1 MPKPAAPSARRRRPK
16 WAVAEQGRSAAD
28 GKQSPYN
35 SRNISRALDVLEAFL
50 EERQAMTLKDLGHVI
65 GIPNS
70 SLFRVLTTLQSR
82 GYLQQNDDGSY
93 QLAQKVLLGKLS
105 ERAQRFRELA
115 RTELHSLAG
124 HFNETASLA
133 YLFGDHIQVIDS
145 VDSLHEIRITN
156 RPGRVLPPH
165 CSAMGKAITAFQDRE
180 KINRILESYG
190 LAPRTPNTIVDSR
203 ELISRFARI
212 RETGVA
218 YDREESVIG
227 GVCVAAAVQLPD
239 HRVIAAVSVS
249 TPIARMSP
257 DREKETAASVLQT
270 ASELARLVTKS
281 IG

>member
-1 MPKPAAPSARRRRPK
+1 MPKQTVPSAQRRRPK
-16 WAVAEQGRSAAD
+16 WAVADLGQPSAN
-28 GKQSPYN
+28 GKLNPYN
-35 SRNISRALDVLEAFL
+35 SRNISRALDVLEAFV
-50 EERQAMTLKDLGHVI
+50 EERPVMTLKDLSRI
-65 GIPNS
+65 IRIPDS
-70 SLFRVLTTLQSR
+70 SLFRVLMTLQGR

-93 QLAQKVLLGKLS
+93 QLAQKVLMGKLS
-105 ERAQRFRELA
+105 ERAERFRELA

-145 VDSLHEIRITN
+145 VDSLHEIRIMN

-212 RETGVA
+212 RETGIA
-218 YDREESVIG
+218 YDREESIMG
-227 GVCVAAAVQLPD
+227 GLCVAAAIQLPD
-239 HRVIAAVSVS
+239 RRVIAAVSVS

-257 DREKETAASVLQT
+257 EREKETAAGVLQT
-270 ASELARLVTKS
+270 AGELARLVVKS